1 MQWAKEYKRMLYF
14 SPSMT
19 NAFLLNIMTWN
30 VRGLNDR
37 SKRIAV
43 RKQIMLHRPHII
55 TLQETKLGDINRQIL
70 NESVGRSYDCELHND
85 AQGTAG
91 GILAVWKSEMFTK
104 LAQMQ
109 GRYTI
114 SVDLAMNMD
123 NIIFRLTIVYGPTN
137 TNERAN
143 FYAELQQAKPNNN
156 IPWMVAGDMNVT
168 LQLRDKSNTQHT
180 SLDMRS
186 FQHIVNSLELLDLQL
201 QGRKYTWCNER
212 EVPSYVRLD
221 RFLISV
227 EWTRMFPNTIQKTL
241 PNTSSDHYPLM
252 CTSATKFPCA
262 NIFRIENNW
271 LKQQDFIQMVN
282 EMWHQQPI
290 ASSPQE
296 LHHKMVQTRK
306 AIIKWKKEKGNAW
319 PHQLQVCN
327 EWL

>member
-1 MQWAKEYKRMLYF
+1 MIVNY
-14 SPSMT
+14 
-19 NAFLLNIMTWN
+19 IMMP
-30 VRGLNDR
+30 
-37 SKRIAV
+37 K
-43 RKQIMLHRPHII
+43 
-55 TLQETKLGDINRQIL
+55 
-70 NESVGRSYDCELHND
+70 
-85 AQGTAG
+85 AQQR

-143 FYAELQQAKPNNN
+143 FYAELQQAKLNNN
-156 IPWMVAGDMNVT
+156 IPWMVAGDINVT

-221 RFLISV
+221 IFLISV

-327 EWL
+327 EWLQWLDIQAEQRPLNAIEKFVRILMKGSNNYQCWKNRDGSKERKETGSKWEIRTQDISTK